1 MCLHPSLAG
10 RTIQG
15 AKLRTFAHPTKYF
28 PYFLP
33 FSESFMLIIG
43 KKCRY
48 LHYGSRPE
56 PIPYDSRRIRGRHL
70 PSFASM
76 SNKGNHIPNDITN
89 NDENNDEK
97 TVYPCGL
104 DACRGNNASAKAPR
118 RLCHRVLQLGEPL
131 RLHPRRRE
139 EG

>member
-1 MCLHPSLAG
+1 
-10 RTIQG
+10 
-15 AKLRTFAHPTKYF
+15 
-28 PYFLP
+28 
-33 FSESFMLIIG
+33 MLIIG

-89 NDENNDEK
+89 NDENK
-97 TVYPCGL
+97 
-104 DACRGNNASAKAPR
+104 S
-118 RLCHRVLQLGEPL
+118 PL
-131 RLHPRRRE
+131 
-139 EG
+139 